1 MKNAVVILV
10 LCGLNYFTFGQLTPT
25 GFLPKVSTV
34 ISGEISY
41 ATTAFVEQFWRLPGN
56 QGFDTSIYYV
66 QKQLERAGFRPE
78 AQGHGRLTYRLE
90 RRPLHRPAWEPVDAM
105 LTVAGESAPLLQ
117 FKTNRNMMTIHS
129 FSTPAEG
136 IEGEVVF
143 VPNGDFS
150 QVDTLNLK
158 GKIILSDIHAYNLL
172 ETGVLKYG
180 ALGGLAYHI
189 PDFNRPEKHVNAI
202 PFTGIKY
209 LPHLKPW
216 ILNLSTAAFRYLQ
229 KKSSELKPFK
239 VRVQITTSYREAD
252 ELTLIAEVH
261 GHEHPHQR
269 MVYSAHVQEPGA
281 NDNASGVGTLTEMA
295 MAAARLY
302 QSGRINPR
310 RTLTFIWGDEISSTA
325 RYISE
330 DTVRAKGISWGMS
343 LDMTGENTAITGGS
357 FLIEKMPD
365 PSAVWTRGKD
375 KHTEWGST
383 TVELKDLRPH
393 YFNDL
398 MVTIAESHGR
408 KVGWAVNTNPFE
420 GGSDHQPFLDA
431 GIPGLLLWHFTDE
444 FYHTDQDR
452 LDKVSATE
460 MRHVAITALSCGLY
474 LTSAQAGDLKYLHK
488 VILKKGKERITM
500 EKKLAQQ
507 NIASGGDSG
516 QEKIILQAWADWYT
530 GAVKSSADVLDPIT
544 VLTANHQ
551 RLEKRATKKI
561 QQWLK

>member
-1 MKNAVVILV
+1 MI
-10 LCGLNYFTFGQLTPT
+10 
-25 GFLPKVSTV
+25 
-34 ISGEISY
+34 
-41 ATTAFVEQFWRLPGN
+41 
-56 QGFDTSIYYV
+56 
-66 QKQLERAGFRPE
+66 
-78 AQGHGRLTYRLE
+78 
-90 RRPLHRPAWEPVDAM
+90 
-105 LTVAGESAPLLQ
+105 
-117 FKTNRNMMTIHS
+117 TIHS
-129 FSTPAEG
+129 FSTPPEG

-150 QVDTLNLK
+150 QVDTLSLK
-158 GKIILSDIHAYNLL
+158 GKIILSNIHAYNLL
-172 ETGVLKYG
+172 ETGVTRYG
-180 ALGGLAYHI
+180 ALGGLAYYI
-189 PDFNRPEKHVNAI
+189 PDYNRPEKHIKSI

-216 ILNLSTAAFRYLQ
+216 VLNLSTEAFRYLQ
-229 KKSSELKPFK
+229 KKSTESKPLN

-269 MVYSAHVQEPGA
+269 LVYSAHVQEPGA
-281 NDNASGVGTLTEMA
+281 NDNATGVGTLTEMA
-295 MAAARLY
+295 MAAARLF
-302 QSGRINPR
+302 QIGRINPR

-330 DTVRAKGISWGMS
+330 DTLRAKGISWGVS
-343 LDMTGENTAITGGS
+343 LDMTGENTTITGGT

-365 PSAVWTRGKD
+365 PSAIWTRGKD

-383 TVELKDLRPH
+383 TIELKDLRPH

-398 MVTIAESHGR
+398 MITIAESHGR
-408 KVGWAVNTNPFE
+408 KVGWEVNTNPFE

-474 LTSAQAGDLKYLHK
+474 LSTARNRDIKYLHK
-488 VILKKGKERITM
+488 VILKKAKERITA

-507 NIASGGDSG
+507 NISLGGDPD
-516 QEKIILQAWADWYT
+516 QEKTILKAWADWYN
-530 GAVKSSADVLDPIT
+530 GAVESSADLLETTT
-544 VLTANHQ
+544 VNTANHQ
-551 RLEKRATKKI
+551 RLVKRAHKKI
-561 QQWLK
+561 QHWLK